1 MDGGLGS
8 GGTLNFNTDSYTET
22 EIELLMSALTQNF
35 NLKCRKSL
43 KRPNQWII
51 VIPKSQVS
59 IVADI
64 TFKYMHP
71 SMYYKIGR

>member
-1 MDGGLGS
+1 
-8 GGTLNFNTDSYTET
+8 
-22 EIELLMSALTQNF
+22 MSALTQNF

-64 TFKYMHP
+64 TFKDMHP